1 MDKRVA
7 ARMTVLVVGRGA
19 GASRVRT
26 APPGAAPRPRPD
38 FFCNRQ
44 QHNYFVLLFVSFCT
58 KKKKKKE
65 KKGSASQGPVFLCRA
80 GAGGG
85 PRAPGP
91 PARALCLGGVNK
103 VPFNKSASAWLLTHP
118 PCPGRWDG
126 AGVGR
131 GGVRCR
137 GSRGTLLEHLLCSR
151 LWGRRREHS
160 QVRPSPLRG
169 PHAPSLS
176 GPRPSDAPAEAAHR
190 TWRPP
195 ARQTDPQ
202 TATAACFRS
211 PGSRDALA
219 LPPCPGLRAPRA
231 PRALASAPPWWLLPS
246 GGRPAPARSQPPGC
260 EPGDQQIPRAR
271 QGCPQKPR
279 LSHGPACP

>member
-1 MDKRVA
+1 M
-7 ARMTVLVVGRGA
+7 
-19 GASRVRT
+19 
-26 APPGAAPRPRPD
+26 
-38 FFCNRQ
+38 
-44 QHNYFVLLFVSFCT
+44 
-58 KKKKKKE
+58 
-65 KKGSASQGPVFLCRA
+65 FLCRA

-160 QVRPSPLRG
+160 QARPSPLRG

-231 PRALASAPPWWLLPS
+231 PRALASAPPWWLLLV
-246 GGRPAPARSQPPGC
+246 GGQHPLGHSPQAVSPETSRSPAPDRAVLRSLACHMAQLVLDLWPESKLRSSSSGCHLPGHK
-260 EPGDQQIPRAR
+260 AT
-271 QGCPQKPR
+271 PQKPR
-279 LSHGPACP
+279 VLCWPAEATHPSPTAGPARALPSSGTPSSGRPSASQSPH

>member
-80 GAGGG
+80 GASGG

-91 PARALCLGGVNK
+91 PARALCLGVNK

-279 LSHGPACP
+279 LSHSPACP